1 MRRVTKNKRGFTL
14 IEMLLVI
21 AIIMIL
27 AAVVG
32 IGVNDIYKNAQD
44 ANSSIGTGVDD
55 VRTNNDRGISARESK
70 LGALGF

>member
-1 MRRVTKNKRGFTL
+1 MRRVAKSKRGYTL

-32 IGVNDIYKNAQD
+32 IGVNDIYQNSKDAQ
-44 ANSSIGTGVDD
+44 SSVGVGVED
-55 VRTNNDRGISARESK
+55 VRNNSEKGISARENK
-70 LGALGF
+70 LAGLGF

>member
-21 AIIMIL
+21 TIIMIL

-32 IGVNDIYKNAQD
+32 IGVNDIYNNAQ
-44 ANSSIGTGVDD
+44 AAKSSVGAGVDD
-55 VRTNNDRGISARESK
+55 VRDNKDNGISARESK